1 MLIQTL
7 ITVRAR
13 GLEFNHEIKSVCNVQ
28 YAFDLDM
35 YNANLVVLLSVTKN
49 WLILELRSLSFWQ
62 IITENKS
69 LPNII

>member
-1 MLIQTL
+1 
-7 ITVRAR
+7 
-13 GLEFNHEIKSVCNVQ
+13 
-28 YAFDLDM
+28 M
-35 YNANLVVLLSVTKN
+35 YNANQVVLLSVTKN